1 MSQNKT
7 RKYSKKRKKGNA
19 KWMPILIALGGIL
32 LVAAAFLAL
41 REKPAPKVPVEVK
54 GSPSLKVDQEE
65 IDLGDVKLDQT
76 VEVSFQLTNVGD
88 KLLRFSEQPYI
99 EVAAGC

>member
-1 MSQNKT
+1 MSQNKSK
-7 RKYSKKRKKGNA
+7 KYSKKRKRQNA
-19 KWMPILIALGGIL
+19 KWLPILIALGGIL
-32 LVAAAFLAL
+32 LVAGAFVAL
-41 REKPAPKVPVEVK
+41 RDKPAPKVPIEVK
-54 GSPSLKVDQEE
+54 GSPRLKADKEK

-88 KLLRFSEQPYI
+88 KPLRFSKQPYI